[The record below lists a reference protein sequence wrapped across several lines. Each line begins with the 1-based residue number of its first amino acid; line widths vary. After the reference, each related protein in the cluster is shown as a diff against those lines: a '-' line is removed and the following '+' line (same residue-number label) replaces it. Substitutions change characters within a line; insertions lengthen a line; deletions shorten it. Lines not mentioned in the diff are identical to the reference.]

1 MKAIIKLIVVHLTIL
16 LASMPLLHAQSR
28 QSGPRKAQTRPR
40 TSSDGPQKVGEDE
53 VLRVTTNL
61 VTVPVSVR
69 ALDGTYLF
77 DLGQEEFHIYEDGVE
92 QQIGHFSSVE
102 RPFYVVLLI
111 DTSSSTAANL
121 REIKDAVLA
130 FTAQLRPRDAVM
142 PVTFAG
148 QVRQLLA
155 KASSNPTLLRDAIEK
170 VQTDSGNNG
179 TRLYDAVDLA
189 YQILRPISG
198 RKAIIMFT
206 DGDDTWS
213 TATMRTTLCATP
225 EIDTLI
231 YPIHYGS
238 SASTIYLQ
246 ALASETGGRFY
257 QADDPETIKQSFTA
271 VAEEL
276 RRQYNIGY
284 YPTTTNSPRPLAR
297 RIRVDVDRPDAEV
310 MARKTLIF
318 RR

>member
-1 MKAIIKLIVVHLTIL
+1 MKAIKLIIVHFLIL
-16 LASMPLLHAQSR
+16 IASVPLLHAQSR
-28 QSGPRKAQTRPR
+28 QSGARKAQPR
-40 TSSDGPQKVGEDE
+40 TQTSSDDPQRVGEDE

-69 ALDGTYLF
+69 ADDGTYLF
-77 DLGQEEFHIYEDGVE
+77 DLRKEEFHIYEDGVE
-92 QQIGHFSSVE
+92 QEIGHFSSVE

-111 DTSSSTAANL
+111 DTSSSTATNL
-121 REIKDAVLA
+121 REIQDAVLA
-130 FTAQLRPRDAVM
+130 FTAQLRPKDAVL
-142 PVTFAG
+142 PVMFAG
-148 QVRQLLA
+148 QVRQLLG
-155 KASSNPTLLRDAIEK
+155 KATSNQTLLRDAIEK

-179 TRLYDAVDLA
+179 TRLYDAVDYA
-189 YQILRPISG
+189 YQVLRTISG

-213 TATMRTTLCATP
+213 TATMRTTLCAAP
-225 EIDTLI
+225 ELDTLI

-238 SASTIYLQ
+238 SASTIYLE

-257 QADDPETIKQSFTA
+257 QADDLDTIKRSFA
-271 VAEEL
+271 AAAEEL

-297 RIRVDVDRPDAEV
+297 RIKVDVDRPNAEV
-310 MARKTLIF
+310 LARKTLIF

>member
-1 MKAIIKLIVVHLTIL
+1 MKAITKLIVVHLLIL
-16 LASMPLLHAQSR
+16 FTSIPLLHAQSR
-28 QSGPRKAQTRPR
+28 QGGARRAPARSR
-40 TSSDGPQKVGEDE
+40 TSADGPQKVGEDE
-53 VLRVTTNL
+53 VLRVNTNL

-69 ALDGTYLF
+69 ALNGTYLF
-77 DLGQEEFHIYEDGVE
+77 DLRKEEFHIYEDGVE
-92 QQIGHFSSVE
+92 QQIDHFSSVE
-102 RPFYVVLLI
+102 RPFHVVLLI
-111 DTSSSTAANL
+111 DTSSSTDTNL

-142 PVTFAG
+142 PVVFAG

-155 KASSNPTLLRDAIEK
+155 KATSNQTLLRDAIEK

-179 TRLYDAVDLA
+179 TRLYDAVDYA
-189 YQILRPISG
+189 YQVLRPIPG

-213 TATMRTTLCATP
+213 TATMRTTLCAAP
-225 EIDTLI
+225 ELDTLI

-257 QADDPETIKQSFTA
+257 QADDLDTIKRSFA
-271 VAEEL
+271 EVAEEL

-284 YPTTTNSPRPLAR
+284 YPTTTNSPRPLPR
-297 RIRVDVDRPDAEV
+297 RIRVDIDRPDAEV
-310 MARKTLIF
+310 LARKTLIF

>member
-1 MKAIIKLIVVHLTIL
+1 MRVFKLIIVHLLIL
-16 LASMPLLHAQSR
+16 VFAVPLLNAQSR
-28 QSGPRKAQTRPR
+28 QSGARKAPPRPP
-40 TSSDGPQKVGEDE
+40 TKSDVPQKVGEDE

-69 ALDGTYLF
+69 ADDGTYLF
-77 DLGQEEFHIYEDGVE
+77 DLRKEEFHIYEDGVE
-92 QQIGHFSSVE
+92 QEIGHFSSVE

-111 DTSSSTAANL
+111 DTSSSTATNL

-130 FTAQLRPRDAVM
+130 FTAQLRPRDAVV

-148 QVRQLLA
+148 QVRQLLG
-155 KASSNPTLLRDAIEK
+155 KATSNQTLLREAIEK
-170 VQTDSGNNG
+170 AQTDSGNNG
-179 TRLYDAVDLA
+179 TRLYDAIDYA
-189 YQILRPISG
+189 YQTLRTISG

-213 TATMRTTLCATP
+213 TATMRTTLCAAP
-225 EIDTLI
+225 DLDTLI

-257 QADDPETIKQSFTA
+257 QADDLDTIKRSFSA

-297 RIRVDVDRPDAEV
+297 RIKVDVDRPNAEV
-310 MARKTLIF
+310 LARKTLIF

>member
-1 MKAIIKLIVVHLTIL
+1 MRAFRLIIVHLVIL
-16 LASMPLLHAQSR
+16 TAAVPLLHAQSR
-28 QSGPRKAQTRPR
+28 QSGARKTQPRNQ
-40 TSSDGPQKVGEDE
+40 TSSAGPQKVGEDE

-69 ALDGTYLF
+69 ADDGTYLF
-77 DLGQEEFHIYEDGVE
+77 DLRKEEFHIFEDGVE

-102 RPFYVVLLI
+102 RPFHVVLLI
-111 DTSSSTAANL
+111 DTSSSTATNL

-130 FTAQLRPRDAVM
+130 FTAQLRPKDAVL

-148 QVRQLLA
+148 QVRPLLG
-155 KASSNPTLLRDAIEK
+155 KATSNQTLLRDAIEK
-170 VQTDSGNNG
+170 AQTDSGNNG
-179 TRLYDAVDLA
+179 TRLYDAIDYA
-189 YQILRPISG
+189 YQALRTISG

-213 TATMRTTLCATP
+213 TATLRTTLCAAP
-225 EIDTLI
+225 DLDTLI

-246 ALASETGGRFY
+246 ALASETAGRFY
-257 QADDPETIKQSFTA
+257 QADDLDTIKRSFTA
-271 VAEEL
+271 IAEEL

-297 RIRVDVDRPDAEV
+297 RIKVDVDRPNAEV
-310 MARKTLIF
+310 LARKTLIF

>member
-1 MKAIIKLIVVHLTIL
+1 MKAIKLIIVQLLIL
-16 LASMPLLHAQSR
+16 IASVPLLHAQSR
-28 QSGPRKAQTRPR
+28 QSGARKAQPR
-40 TSSDGPQKVGEDE
+40 AQTSSDGQQKVGEDE

-69 ALDGTYLF
+69 ADDGTYLF
-77 DLGQEEFHIYEDGVE
+77 DLRKEEFHIYEDGVE

-111 DTSSSTAANL
+111 DTSSSTAPNL
-121 REIKDAVLA
+121 RQIKDAVLA
-130 FTAQLRPRDAVM
+130 FTAQLRPKDAVL
-142 PVTFAG
+142 PVMFAG
-148 QVRQLLA
+148 QVQQLLA
-155 KASSNPTLLRDAIEK
+155 KATSNQTLLRDAIEK

-179 TRLYDAVDLA
+179 TRLYDAVDYA
-189 YQILRPISG
+189 YQILRSISG

-213 TATMRTTLCATP
+213 TATMRTTLCAAP
-225 EIDTLI
+225 DLDTLI

-257 QADDPETIKQSFTA
+257 QADDLDTIKRSFTA

-276 RRQYNIGY
+276 RRQYSIGY

-297 RIRVDVDRPDAEV
+297 RIRVDVDRPNAEV

>member
-1 MKAIIKLIVVHLTIL
+1 MRAFKLIIVNLLIL
-16 LASMPLLHAQSR
+16 IALVPTLHAQSR
-28 QSGPRKAQTRPR
+28 QSGARKVQPRAR
-40 TSSDGPQKVGEDE
+40 TSSVDPQKVGEDE

-69 ALDGTYLF
+69 ADDGTYLF
-77 DLGQEEFHIYEDGVE
+77 DLSKEEFHIYEDGVE
-92 QQIGHFSSVE
+92 QEIGHFSSVE

-111 DTSSSTAANL
+111 DTSSSTATNL
-121 REIKDAVLA
+121 RDIKDAVLA
-130 FTAQLRPRDAVM
+130 FTAQLRPRDAVV

-148 QVRQLLA
+148 QVRQLLG
-155 KASSNPTLLRDAIEK
+155 KATSNQTLLRETIEK
-170 VQTDSGNNG
+170 AQTDSGNNG
-179 TRLYDAVDLA
+179 TRLYDAVDYA
-189 YQILRPISG
+189 YQILRTISG

-213 TATMRTTLCATP
+213 TATMRTTLCVAP
-225 EIDTLI
+225 DLDTLI

-246 ALASETGGRFY
+246 ALAGETGGRFY
-257 QADDPETIKQSFTA
+257 QADDLDTIKRSFTA
-271 VAEEL
+271 IAEEL

-297 RIRVDVDRPDAEV
+297 RIKVDVDRPNAEV